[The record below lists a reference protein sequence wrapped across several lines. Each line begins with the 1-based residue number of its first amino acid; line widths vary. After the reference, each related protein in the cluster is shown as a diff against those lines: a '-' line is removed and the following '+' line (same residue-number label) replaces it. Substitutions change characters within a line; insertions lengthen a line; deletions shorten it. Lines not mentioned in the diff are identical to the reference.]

1 MGQRSQVI
9 IRVPKTYYG
18 EGNPNNRPP
27 QVFVLHN
34 QWLYGETLVIWT
46 AKFLR
51 GIKYFVEQN
60 KSFQSGLAAKKQWIH
75 QIGWMGQPGMSPIES
90 AMNFANSSDLQLMT
104 RTHPYNED
112 KENENDLLRESVDR
126 FMDYWDNN
134 DGYLF
139 VEVNDKGEIS
149 YALLNHDKKLVDP
162 QTYLTE
168 YEVKDMDARTREAL
182 TVLLDFKQTDAL
194 ESLEKLRRLLFAHKV

>member
-1 MGQRSQVI
+1 
-9 IRVPKTYYG
+9 
-18 EGNPNNRPP
+18 
-27 QVFVLHN
+27 
-34 QWLYGETLVIWT
+34 
-46 AKFLR
+46 
-51 GIKYFVEQN
+51 
-60 KSFQSGLAAKKQWIH
+60 
-75 QIGWMGQPGMSPIES
+75 
-90 AMNFANSSDLQLMT
+90 MT